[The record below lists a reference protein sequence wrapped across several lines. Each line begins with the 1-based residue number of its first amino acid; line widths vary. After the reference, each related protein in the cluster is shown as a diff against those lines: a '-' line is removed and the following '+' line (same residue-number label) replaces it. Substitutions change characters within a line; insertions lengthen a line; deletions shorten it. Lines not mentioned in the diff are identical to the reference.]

1 MLRKVILILF
11 LILFFSCND
20 KNLERDFNS
29 FKYTEKLT
37 SDDTGQV
44 QIWELNCEKLE
55 CRLSY
60 FIDSDKKELFSKKI
74 VLKDTGEMKKMV
86 KKIFKDMKN

>member
-20 KNLERDFNS
+20 KNMERDFNS

-37 SDDTGQV
+37 SDDT
-44 QIWELNCEKLE
+44 
-55 CRLSY
+55 
-60 FIDSDKKELFSKKI
+60 
-74 VLKDTGEMKKMV
+74 
-86 KKIFKDMKN
+86 

>member
-11 LILFFSCND
+11 LMLFFSCNN
-20 KNLERDFNS
+20 KELEKDFNS
-29 FKYTEKLT
+29 FKYTERLT
-37 SDDTGQV
+37 SDATGQV

-60 FIDSDKKELFSKKI
+60 FIGDDKKELFSKKI

-86 KKIFKDMKN
+86 KKFLKI